1 MQVRVTTA
9 PLPMPTSAGT
19 AAAAV
24 RGRGGGGG
32 GAAAVRPSHLG
43 VQLLLRGRVEA
54 REAAHLSL
62 PLPLSLHPQAPT
74 TAKSQRKARVA
85 SEGHRRH
92 SRHPSGCRRRPP
104 TDRCAARARDRIF
117 AARGSRRR
125 RRGGGGGKAFFI
137 GFLEGK
143 EAKRGRESEEASKQ
157 SEERWWS
164 RGSRP
169 TNTRLCGFRLP
180 SSPRLVRGRGGASRS
195 LLRRLSHDVV
205 VVFAGLAVRPG
216 LSLPTP
222 AWGFRCNQWVVIS
235 LNTFYGS

>member
-1 MQVRVTTA
+1 MCC
-9 PLPMPTSAGT
+9 SCSG
-19 AAAAV
+19 
-24 RGRGGGGG
+24 
-32 GAAAVRPSHLG
+32 SD
-43 VQLLLRGRVEA
+43 LRG
-54 REAAHLSL
+54 
-62 PLPLSLHPQAPT
+62 
-74 TAKSQRKARVA
+74 
-85 SEGHRRH
+85 EG
-92 SRHPSGCRRRPP
+92 
-104 TDRCAARARDRIF
+104 IEEEEE
-117 AARGSRRR
+117 
-125 RRGGGGGKAFFI
+125 GGGGGKAFFI